1 MARIISV
8 GAAVQDVFLSGS
20 VFKAVCEL
28 DGTCAEELPLGAKLE
43 VDDVVIST
51 GGGATNAAVTF
62 ARQDHDS
69 QFVGVVGKDVAGDA
83 ICKALK
89 DEKINI
95 DKTIRTDSYHTGYS
109 TILLST
115 NGERTILTYRGASEH
130 FIRNDFD
137 LEDVEAD
144 WLYITSLA
152 GNMELLEYL
161 LVLAEHK
168 GMKVAIDPGKHE
180 LEKADQMKKLLPKLT
195 VLKANR
201 DELGQLSSGGS
212 AEDIARELS
221 QKVPYVIVTD
231 GAAGCV
237 ATDRKSLL
245 RAGMYEDVR
254 IVDRTGAGDAFGSGL
269 VAWLA
274 AGKTLRE
281 AVVFASANATSVVLQ
296 IGAKAGI
303 LQGEPKLH
311 DMSIEILSI

>member
-1 MARIISV
+1 MTKMVSI
-8 GAAVQDVFLSGS
+8 GAAVQDVFLSGQ

-28 DGTCAEELPLGAKLE
+28 DGSCAEELPLGAKLE
-43 VDDVVIST
+43 VDDIHITT

-62 ARQDHDS
+62 ARQS
-69 QFVGVVGKDVAGDA
+69 LSSKFVGVVGNDMIGESIKKSLELEHVNVKDVITTD
-83 ICKALK
+83 K
-89 DEKINI
+89 D
-95 DKTIRTDSYHTGYS
+95 HTGYS

-130 FIRNDFD
+130 FERQDFD
-137 LEDVEAD
+137 LEKIEAD

-168 GMKVAIDPGKHE
+168 NIKVAIDPGKHE
-180 LEKADQMKKLLPKLT
+180 LEHGEVFKKLLPRLT

-201 DELGQLSSGGS
+201 DELGKLASATS

-221 QKVPYVIVTD
+221 EHVPYVVVTD
-231 GAAGCV
+231 GAAGSI
-237 ATDRKSLL
+237 ATDGKELL
-245 RAGMYEDVR
+245 RAGMYEDVK
-254 IVDRTGAGDAFGSGL
+254 IVDRLGAGDAFGSGL

-274 AGKTLRE
+274 KGKSLRE
-281 AVVFASANATSVVLQ
+281 AVVFGSANATSVVLQ

-303 LQGEPKLH
+303 LKGEPRLH
-311 DMSIEILSI
+311 DMPLETLSM

>member
-1 MARIISV
+1 MAKILSV

-43 VDDVVIST
+43 VENVVIST

-62 ARQDHDS
+62 ARQGHDS
-69 QFVGVVGKDVAGDA
+69 QFVGVVGKDIAGDA
-83 ICKALK
+83 IIKALE
-89 DEKINI
+89 DEQVAI
-95 DKTIRTDSYHTGYS
+95 DKAIRTDRYHTGYS

-130 FIRNDFD
+130 FIRNDFE
-137 LEDVEAD
+137 LEDIDAE

-161 LVLAEHK
+161 LILAEHI

-180 LEKADQMKKLLPKLT
+180 LDKSAEMKQLLPKLT

-201 DELGQLSSGGS
+201 DELGQLASGSS

-221 QKVPYVIVTD
+221 EIVPYVIVTD

-237 ATDRKSLL
+237 ATDHKDLL
-245 RAGMYEDVR
+245 RAGMYEDVQ

-281 AVVFASANATSVVLQ
+281 AVVFGSANATSVVLQ
-296 IGAKAGI
+296 VGAKAGI
-303 LQGEPKLH
+303 LKGEPKLH
-311 DMSIEILSI
+311 DMPIETLSI

>member
-1 MARIISV
+1 MASIVSI
-8 GAAVQDVFLSGS
+8 GAAVQDVFLSGQ

-28 DGTCAEELPLGAKLE
+28 DGSCAEELPLGAKLE
-43 VDDVVIST
+43 VEDVVIST

-62 ARQDHDS
+62 VRQGHQS
-69 QFVGVVGKDVAGDA
+69 QFAGVVGKDLAGESVCA
-83 ICKALK
+83 ALSGEQVDTTK
-89 DEKINI
+89 VVKSD
-95 DKTIRTDSYHTGYS
+95 RFHTGYS

-152 GNMELLEYL
+152 GNMDLLEYL

-180 LEKADQMKKLLPKLT
+180 LEQADEMKKLLPKLT

-201 DELGQLSSGGS
+201 DELGQLASSTS

-221 QKVPYVIVTD
+221 KTVPYVIVTD
-231 GAAGCV
+231 GAAGSV
-237 ATDRKSLL
+237 ATDGKDLL
-245 RAGMYEDVR
+245 RAGMYEDVK

-281 AVVFASANATSVVLQ
+281 AVVFGSANATSVVLQ
-296 IGAKAGI
+296 VGAKAGI
-303 LQGEPKLH
+303 LRGVPKLH
-311 DMSIEILSI
+311 DMPIETLAI

>member
-1 MARIISV
+1 MAKILSV

-43 VDDVVIST
+43 VEDIVITT

-62 ARQDHDS
+62 ARQDHES
-69 QFVGVVGKDVAGDA
+69 LFAGVVGKDVAGEA
-83 ICKALK
+83 IKKALK
-89 DEKINI
+89 DDRVNI
-95 DKTIRTDSYHTGYS
+95 DNMIETGSYHTGYS

-115 NGERTILTYRGASEH
+115 NGERTILTYRGASAH

-180 LEKADQMKKLLPKLT
+180 LGKSAEMKKLLPKLT

-201 DELGQLSSGGS
+201 DELGQLASGSS

-221 QKVPYVIVTD
+221 ETVPYVIVTD

-237 ATDRKSLL
+237 ATDRKDVL
-245 RAGMYEDVR
+245 RAGMYEDVK
-254 IVDRTGAGDAFGSGL
+254 IVDRLGAGDAFGSGL
-269 VAWLA
+269 VSWLA
-274 AGKTLRE
+274 KGKTLRE
-281 AVVFASANATSVVLQ
+281 AVVFGSANATSVVLQ
-296 IGAKAGI
+296 VGAKAGI
-303 LQGEPKLH
+303 LRGEPKLH
-311 DMSIEILSI
+311 DMPIETLAL